1 MENRNLG
8 LSDGD
13 DLAPNS
19 ALAVDDLAGD
29 VDLEQCDAW
38 AHNLLVLAARLDDA
52 AAPKPLPCDGHG
64 ATDEGSSAAAGGTK
78 DTEGP
83 INLVVNRYR
92 GQWLSLESSI
102 ILGSDSPTVS

>member
-19 ALAVDDLAGD
+19 ALVVDDLAGD
-29 VDLEQCDAW
+29 VDLERCDAW
-38 AHNLLVLAARLDDA
+38 AHNLLVLAARPDDA
-52 AAPKPLPCDGHG
+52 ATPKPATCDGHG
-64 ATDEGSSAAAGGTK
+64 DYGRKAVPPPRGGTK

-102 ILGSDSPTVS
+102 LGSDSPTVS